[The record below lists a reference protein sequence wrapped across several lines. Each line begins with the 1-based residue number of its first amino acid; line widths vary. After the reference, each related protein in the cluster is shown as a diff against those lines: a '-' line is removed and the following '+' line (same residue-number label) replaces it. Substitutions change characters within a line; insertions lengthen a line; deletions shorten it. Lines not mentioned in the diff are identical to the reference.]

1 MSQYPI
7 DDPWEFMAPVGIK
20 DHLKT
25 LGTYLDDKLSFKKHI
40 NVMLK
45 KIYAKIAALRCLKRL
60 VPTNNLLLLYR
71 SFVLSH
77 FEYCNSLL
85 MGIGKTLN
93 SKLED
98 ANCYVLRTIINMVY
112 ESILRMVDIDTL

>member
-1 MSQYPI
+1 
-7 DDPWEFMAPVGIK
+7 
-20 DHLKT
+20 
-25 LGTYLDDKLSFKKHI
+25 
-40 NVMLK
+40 MLK
-45 KIYAKIAALRCLKRL
+45 KVYAKMAALRCLKRL

-71 SFVLSH
+71 SSVLSH

-98 ANCYVLRTIINMVY
+98 ANCYGLRTIINMGKSTDY
-112 ESILRMVDIDTL
+112 ESILRMVDMDTL